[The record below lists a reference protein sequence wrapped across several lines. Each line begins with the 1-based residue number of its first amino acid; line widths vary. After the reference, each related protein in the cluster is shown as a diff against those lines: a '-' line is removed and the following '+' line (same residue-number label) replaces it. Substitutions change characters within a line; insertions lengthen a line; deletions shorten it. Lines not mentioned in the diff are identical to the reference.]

1 MCEAGKHYVNNYD
14 NSESGVKSL
23 QARFGTEVL
32 PYLNIDA
39 HLTPQV
45 LRSAYVKESD

>member
-1 MCEAGKHYVNNYD
+1 MCEADEHYVNEYD
-14 NSESGVKSL
+14 NSASDMKSL
-23 QARFGTEVL
+23 QARFGTEVF

-45 LRSAYVKESD
+45 FTSAYVKESN